1 MAENNI
7 QSDLFGKAKMVNVSH
22 KPISDRI
29 AIASGKIL
37 MKDTTLEM
45 VKANALAKGDVL
57 GTAKV
62 AGIMAAKNT
71 SNIIPMSH
79 MIPLS
84 GCEID
89 FEYLPYGILVVAT
102 VQAQAKTGVELEALI
117 AVNAALMTIYD
128 MAKSSD
134 KEMVIT
140 DIKLLEKYGGK
151 SGHFV
156 RKENI

>member
-1 MAENNI
+1 MDDKITHNDA
-7 QSDLFGKAKMVNVSH
+7 LGKAKMVNVSH
-22 KPISDRI
+22 KPVTDRI

-37 MKDTTLEM
+37 MKDVTLEM

-62 AGIMAAKNT
+62 AGVMAAKKT
-71 SNIIPMSH
+71 SELIPMSH

-102 VQAQAKTGVELEALI
+102 VQAQARTGVELEALI

-156 RKENI
+156 RKDNI